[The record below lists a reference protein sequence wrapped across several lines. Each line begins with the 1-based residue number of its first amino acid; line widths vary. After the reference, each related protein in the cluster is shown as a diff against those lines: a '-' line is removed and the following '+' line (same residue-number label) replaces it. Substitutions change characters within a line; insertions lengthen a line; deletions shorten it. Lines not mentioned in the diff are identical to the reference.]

1 MVYFLRNEQ
10 NRTIIECSVYNDDL
24 SSSVDILEYTK
35 KLLEIYTQSNFN
47 ANEFANDI
55 SELSEIRGAWF
66 EKEMEFGN
74 SKSIDDF
81 VKKTFIKVAEKWNLR
96 YVTD

>member
-10 NRTIIECSVYNDDL
+10 NRTIIECTVYTDDL
-24 SSSVDILEYTK
+24 SASVDVLEYTK

-55 SELSEIRGAWF
+55 SNLSEIRGTWF
-66 EKEMEFGN
+66 EYEMDFGD

-81 VKKTFIKVAEKWNLR
+81 VKKSFIKVAEKWNLK